1 MGGNAYAGR
10 EEVRYIGGAPQVKPR
25 HYFPMPNEIFH
36 LELSSG
42 AILVYAYLM
51 YCEDRKTYTCH
62 PSYSTI
68 GRAIKRSHNSVAKY
82 VRELEDKC
90 LIYTEPTEVTL
101 KDGRRH
107 NGTLRYTIRPI
118 TDAVAYHD
126 AVQMQRLL
134 EESARAEAQ
143 KRLEEYDRRHGKR
156 EISGDSGKTYFEAG

>member
-1 MGGNAYAGR
+1 MGGVAYEGR
-10 EEVRYIGGAPQVKPR
+10 KEVRYIGGAPQVKLR

-82 VRELEDKC
+82 VGELEEKC
-90 LIYTEPTEVTL
+90 LIYTAPTEVQL

-107 NGTLRYTIRPI
+107 NGTLKYTIRPVA
-118 TDAVAYHD
+118 DAVAYRD
-126 AVQMQRLL
+126 AVQMKKLREEAAKAEGQR
-134 EESARAEAQ
+134 
-143 KRLEEYDRRHGKR
+143 RLEEYDRRHGKR
-156 EISGDSGKTYFEAG
+156 EIAGDSGQTYFEAG